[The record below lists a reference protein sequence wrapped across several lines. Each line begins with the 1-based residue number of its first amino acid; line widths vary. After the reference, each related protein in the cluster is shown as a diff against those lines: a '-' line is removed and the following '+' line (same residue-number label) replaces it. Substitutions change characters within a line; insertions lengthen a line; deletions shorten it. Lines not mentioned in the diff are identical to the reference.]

1 MTTPSNPNQP
11 QGLTPDGLVNQL
23 FDAALMQSTT
33 KDPREVSQQVIDFLG
48 GALVYAL
55 TSSKR
60 DVVVFLTETLVYV
73 VSASAVDVEKRKEL
87 LKQVSDTIANAGAAA
102 INQAPAPAP
111 APADKP

>member
-1 MTTPSNPNQP
+1 MPTPSNPNQQP
-11 QGLTPDGLVNQL
+11 GLTPDSLVNQL
-23 FDAALMQSTT
+23 FDAALMQSAT

-102 INQAPAPAP
+102 INQAQAPAP
-111 APADKP
+111 ANKP